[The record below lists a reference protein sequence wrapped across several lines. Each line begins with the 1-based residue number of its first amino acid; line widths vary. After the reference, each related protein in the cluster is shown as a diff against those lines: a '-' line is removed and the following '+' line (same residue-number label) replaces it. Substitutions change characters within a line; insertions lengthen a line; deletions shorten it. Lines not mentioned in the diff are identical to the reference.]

1 MTLKVLSDK
10 LLYDKPDAV
19 HLHKAWCSQIK
30 QTPTQAAAAAAA
42 REYRQGRS
50 MFKSASLR
58 EHVDVLEMHI

>member
-1 MTLKVLSDK
+1 MTLKVLIDK

-30 QTPTQAAAAAAA
+30 QTPTQAAAAAA

>member
-1 MTLKVLSDK
+1 MTLKVLIDK

-30 QTPTQAAAAAAA
+30 QTPTQAAAAA

>member
-1 MTLKVLSDK
+1 MTLKVLIDK

-30 QTPTQAAAAAAA
+30 QTPTPAAAAAA